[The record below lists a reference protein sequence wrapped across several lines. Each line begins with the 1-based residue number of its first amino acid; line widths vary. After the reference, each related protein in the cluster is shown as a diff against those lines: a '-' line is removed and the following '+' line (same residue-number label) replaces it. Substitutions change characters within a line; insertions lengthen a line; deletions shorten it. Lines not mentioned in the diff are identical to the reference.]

1 MVQLFLMVG
10 LPGSGKTTRA
20 RALAEEH
27 AAVVLTPDAWIIP
40 LFGESAAGGKRDV
53 VEGRLI
59 SLALRLLQVGT
70 NVVLDF
76 GLWGRAERSCLR
88 SLAVSVGASP

>member
-27 AAVVLTPDAWIIP
+27 AAVVLTPDAWMIP
-40 LFGESAAGGKRDV
+40 LFGESEAGGKRDV
-53 VEGRLI
+53 VEGRHG
-59 SLALRLLQVGT
+59 SALDESRR
-70 NVVLDF
+70 
-76 GLWGRAERSCLR
+76 GLSGEG
-88 SLAVSVGASP
+88 VT